1 MALNVRNFQQR
12 LAKTLDTS
20 LSDIDKRI
28 DACYASSPLDQ
39 QLLTN
44 LIQLR
49 SQVTFDLMR
58 VNRADI
64 SDAENDLG
72 SLQALDSAVSDL
84 KALQSDN
91 ATATD
96 WITKAT
102 SLLDKAMALFGAL
115 TAKKSGT

>member
-1 MALNVRNFQQR
+1 M
-12 LAKTLDTS
+12 
-20 LSDIDKRI
+20 
-28 DACYASSPLDQ
+28 
-39 QLLTN
+39 
-44 LIQLR
+44 R
-49 SQVTFDLMR
+49 SAFLVTFDLMR

-72 SLQALDSAVSDL
+72 SLKALDSAVSDL

-91 ATATD
+91 VTAAD

-115 TAKKSGT
+115 RAKKSGT